1 MKSQLFILAVCCVF
15 VRPMAAEEHTTD
27 AIFNEAFEGMFDS
40 KSWNEFQID
49 ASVMDNPPPPVPL
62 DGGLTALLAAGAA
75 VGYRRFRTK
84 RLASKSNI

>member
-1 MKSQLFILAVCCVF
+1 MIRALFLAAVF
-15 VRPMAAEEHTTD
+15 ASVPARAQENQDPFA
-27 AIFNEAFEGMFDS
+27 EAFEDM
-40 KSWNEFQID
+40 FQIQDPDWELITSD
-49 ASVMDNPPPPVPL
+49 APPDPPVPL